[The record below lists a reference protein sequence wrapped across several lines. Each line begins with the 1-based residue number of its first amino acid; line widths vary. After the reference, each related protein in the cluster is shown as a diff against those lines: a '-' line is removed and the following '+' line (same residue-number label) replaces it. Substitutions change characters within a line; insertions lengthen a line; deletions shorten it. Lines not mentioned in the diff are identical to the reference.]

1 MVGPGPFQEVL
12 CDDGPQPREHADM
25 TPAEQAELIAFL
37 RARLAEEKQKVLKEI
52 AVKERLL
59 DEAEEFAPRLANPKN
74 DRPVGD
80 GWGAFITSLMAAP
93 YSQHPD
99 YQEWWGR

>member
-1 MVGPGPFQEVL
+1 MTT
-12 CDDGPQPREHADM
+12 PQPREHADM

-37 RARLAEEKQKVLKEI
+37 RARLEEEKQKVLREI
-52 AVKERLL
+52 AVKEEIL
-59 DEAEEFAPRLANPKN
+59 EQAEKIAPRLVKPKHN
-74 DRPVGD
+74 RNLGD

-93 YSQHPD
+93 YDKHPD